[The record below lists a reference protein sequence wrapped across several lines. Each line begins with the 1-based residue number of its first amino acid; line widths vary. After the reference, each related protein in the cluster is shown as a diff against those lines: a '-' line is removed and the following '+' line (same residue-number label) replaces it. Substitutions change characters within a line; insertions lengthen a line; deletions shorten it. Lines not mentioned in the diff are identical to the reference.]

1 MSNRRLRRGR
11 GERGIAL
18 VSVLIVA
25 LLYFAFLALLLA
37 ESTEAFRSAER
48 FRARTVARVM
58 ADNGAE
64 LAASN
69 MIAIAGQEVSGET
82 DEGSMSGTYRRSLTE
97 AGDRFEIVARG
108 ESTGAGDAEAWI
120 RINGYIA
127 GNDVVISHI
136 SVRN

>member
-1 MSNRRLRRGR
+1 MSSRRLRRAR

-18 VSVLIVA
+18 ISVLIVA
-25 LLYFAFLALLLA
+25 LLYFAFLELLLA
-37 ESTEAFRSAER
+37 ESTQAFRSAER
-48 FRARTVARVM
+48 FRARIVARVM

-64 LAASN
+64 LAAHN

-108 ESTGAGDAEAWI
+108 ESTGTWNAEARI
-120 RINGYIA
+120 RISGYIA

>member
-1 MSNRRLRRGR
+1 LRRGR

-108 ESTGAGDAEAWI
+108 ESTGPGDAEAWI